1 MYETFEA
8 PVMGGLLHGGRWRP
22 DEAGGAAHAAD
33 IAAGDAGSRP
43 AVLAVHGVTASHRNW
58 NAVAAAAPDLDIVA
72 PDLRGRGLSA
82 ELPGPAGLRRHA
94 DDLAGLLDHL
104 ELETVVVAGHSMGGL
119 VSVVFADAYPDRVE
133 RLVLVDGGLPL
144 PPPAGPTTDE
154 TLDALLGPAAR
165 RLSMTFPTRAAY
177 LAYWRAHPAFSGGL
191 DHRMA
196 EHFDYDLVETRDGF
210 VSRVSLDR
218 VREDVASQLSPEV
231 LPPALAR
238 LRVPAAFLR
247 APRGLFDQPEAL
259 YTAEDAR
266 LWAERLPLLRA
277 EFIDDVNHY
286 TILYDPRAVAAIAA
300 ELRGPSITSASGTT
314 SGDNT

>member
-1 MYETFEA
+1 MRLYETLDV
-8 PVMGGLLHGGRWRP
+8 PVTGGVLHAGRWRP
-22 DEAGGAAHAAD
+22 DRGGGH
-33 IAAGDAGSRP
+33 R

-82 ELPGPAGLRRHA
+82 QLPGPAGLRRHA
-94 DDLAGLLDHL
+94 DDLAALLDHL
-104 ELETVVVAGHSMGGL
+104 GLDRVVVVGHSMGGL
-119 VSVVFADAYPDRVE
+119 VSVVFADAHPDRVE

-144 PPPAGPTTDE
+144 PPPAGSITDE

-177 LAYWRAHPAFSGGL
+177 IDYWRAHPAFASGL
-191 DHRMA
+191 DDLMA

-210 VSRVSLDR
+210 ASRVAIDR
-218 VREDVASQLSPEV
+218 VREDVASQLSPDV

-238 LRVPAAFLR
+238 LRVPAVFLR

-259 YTAEDAR
+259 YAAEEAQ
-266 LWAERLPLLRA
+266 LWEKRLPLLRTVDV
-277 EFIDDVNHY
+277 DDVNHY
-286 TILYDPRAVAAIAA
+286 TILYDPRAVSVIAE
-300 ELRGPSITSASGTT
+300 ELRASVTPLRTT
-314 SGDNT
+314 SGDSP